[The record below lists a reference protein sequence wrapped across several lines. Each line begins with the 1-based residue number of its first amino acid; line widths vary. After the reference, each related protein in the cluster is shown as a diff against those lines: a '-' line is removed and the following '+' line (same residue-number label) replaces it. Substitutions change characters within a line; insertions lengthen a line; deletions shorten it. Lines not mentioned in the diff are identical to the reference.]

1 MDINKKLAYY
11 RTQSGSRPTTT
22 ENTISSSLRALEEHF
37 EAEILEPQAPFL
49 KIKRQIDINPQ
60 LYNIETHGSS
70 INISLLSKG
79 ERKEGIHP
87 EECVFFDLETTGL
100 MGGAGTFPFLLGFAS
115 FDDNHVIVE
124 QYFLPDFGREYL
136 LFKNL
141 VPWLTNFKYLLSYN
155 GKSYDWPLLRTRF
168 VMNQINPDLGNIIHI
183 DLLHMARR
191 LWKNTLPSCDL
202 MSVESSILRRQRGTD
217 IPGWM
222 IPQSYF
228 EFLRTGNI
236 HEIIRIIEH
245 NFFDLVTS
253 AELFLLFGRIEARPE
268 TLADSSTLK
277 AMAQLAYEQNNLLL
291 FQHINALLSTRF
303 GISHP
308 QLQVWMSL
316 LHKREGQWNE
326 AVGLWEKLTEHPYHD
341 YFALEELA
349 KYYEHQVKDIAKA
362 LDFTERTLRKIELR
376 TELGYSNQEIDEVK
390 TRFIH
395 RQMRLFSKLA

>member
-11 RTQSGSRPTTT
+11 RTQSASRPSTT
-22 ENTISSSLRALEEHF
+22 ENTIPSSLRALEEHF

-49 KIKRQIDINPQ
+49 KIRRQIDINPQ

-70 INISLLSKG
+70 VNISLLSKG

-115 FDDNHVIVE
+115 IDDNHVIIE

-136 LFKNL
+136 LLKNL
-141 VPWLTNFKYLLSYN
+141 VPWLTKFKYLLSYN
-155 GKSYDWPLLRTRF
+155 GKSYDWPLLRARF
-168 VMNQINPDLGNIIHI
+168 VMNQINPDFRNLIHI

-191 LWKNTLPSCDL
+191 LWKNTLTSCDL
-202 MSVESSILRRQRGTD
+202 MSVESSILQRHRGSD

-228 EFLRTGNI
+228 SFLRTGNI

-245 NFFDLVTS
+245 NYYDLVTS
-253 AELFLLFGRIEARPE
+253 AELFLLFGRIEAQPE
-268 TLADSSTLK
+268 SLTDSNTLQ

-291 FQHINALLSTRF
+291 FQHLNALFSSQF
-303 GISHP
+303 SISHP

-326 AVGLWEKLTEHPYHD
+326 AVGFWKKLIEHPDHD
-341 YFALEELA
+341 YFAMEELA
-349 KYYEHQVKDIAKA
+349 KYYEHQVKDLIKA
-362 LDFTERTLRKIELR
+362 LDYTQRTLRKIELSI
-376 TELGYSNQEIDEVK
+376 ELGQSSREINEVK

-395 RQMRLFSKLA
+395 RQKRLLSKLA